1 MNQIPCNQLIH
12 MWNKDHDK
20 RCSMC
25 NERTESMAHLM
36 NSCRNYKDLYSRRHD
51 RVVEF
56 LGQKIEEKNSTSTLF
71 VNKMVE
77 TAFPHIKNALQQ
89 LNQRKPDILEIK
101 VNGRECEIVEVTV
114 CFDLYMDTSYQEKRN
129 KYQPVINLLNRH
141 GIATSISVMCF
152 GSLGAVH
159 KNVRGNLKRL
169 GLSGEEAKETMKW
182 CCVSNMICGSIIWRN
197 RCKKVHG
204 Q

>member
-56 LGQKIEEKNSTSTLF
+56 LGQKIEKKNSTSTLF

-152 GSLGAVH
+152 RSLGTVH

-169 GLSGEEAKETMKW
+169 GLSGEEARMDLQ
-182 CCVSNMICGSIIWRN
+182 MAQ
-197 RCKKVHG
+197 CKVIDLL
-204 Q
+204 